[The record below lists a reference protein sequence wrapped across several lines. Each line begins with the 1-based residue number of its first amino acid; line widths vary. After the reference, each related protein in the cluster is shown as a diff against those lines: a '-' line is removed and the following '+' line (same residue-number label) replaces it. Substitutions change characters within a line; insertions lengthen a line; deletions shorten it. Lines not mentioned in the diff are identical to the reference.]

1 MNIKQLEYFVDLSQT
16 LNFTKTAQNFYI
28 SQTAITKQI
37 QCLEKDLG
45 IPLFIRSKKSVEL
58 TNEGN
63 LYLPYARKILDNVA
77 LSYQIIEEYQK
88 GNQGSIFIG
97 FIKSLDDERQLDAI
111 ITFEYPEVK
120 DYSHLLLQ
128 ISHLRK
134 YYHQACSLDSLK
146 LIYDVR
152 QESMEQYEIEQ
163 TLLKVCLKEG
173 YAILHD
179 FIESNQYSKYLQ
191 YQDLD
196 ILSPISLYYHEDSTN
211 KILKNILQL
220 IEG

>member
-1 MNIKQLEYFVDLSQT
+1 M
-16 LNFTKTAQNFYI
+16 
-28 SQTAITKQI
+28 
-37 QCLEKDLG
+37 
-45 IPLFIRSKKSVEL
+45 
-58 TNEGN
+58 
-63 LYLPYARKILDNVA
+63 
-77 LSYQIIEEYQK
+77 
-88 GNQGSIFIG
+88 
-97 FIKSLDDERQLDAI
+97 
-111 ITFEYPEVK
+111 
-120 DYSHLLLQ
+120 LQ

-134 YYHQACSLDSLK
+134 YYHQACSLASLE

-152 QESMEQYEIEQ
+152 QEAMEQYEIEQ

-220 IEG
+220 IK